1 MTDIKDTGS
10 QQNGFT
16 LVELLV
22 ALFIFS
28 LIAVAGVALL
38 RSSADG
44 QIALKARLS
53 GHSGFIRTANLIE
66 ADLAQAA
73 PRAVRDLAGNTLAA
87 FNQAAITEQY
97 AGVTLFGFT
106 RRGLSAGNDDNRP
119 ALGRIAYGFGG
130 GTLSRISWPMTDG
143 ASATSAAA
151 MLDGLQSVTVRFRDQ
166 QGNWQTNWSP
176 QKPDDIP
183 RAVELTIKPMAQPEY
198 RLVMLVGS
206 QTRPSAE
213 LPENEL
219 PPPGSGPI

>member
-1 MTDIKDTGS
+1 MTGPVHIRL
-10 QQNGFT
+10 QRNGFT

-28 LIAVAGVALL
+28 LIAVAGVTLL

-44 QIALKARLS
+44 QIAIKGRLTE
-53 GHSGFIRTANLIE
+53 HSAFMRTANLME

-73 PRAVRDLAGNTLAA
+73 PRAVRDVGGNTLAA

-97 AGVTLFGFT
+97 AGATLFAFS

-119 ALGRIAYGFGG
+119 ALGRVAYGFGN

-143 ASATSAAA
+143 SAATSAAA
-151 MLDGLQSVTVRFRDQ
+151 MLDGLQSVTVRFRGQ
-166 QGNWQTNWSP
+166 PGNWQTNWSP

-183 RAVELTIKPMAQPEY
+183 RAVELTIKPAAGPQY

-206 QTRPSAE
+206 QTRPQLD
-213 LPENEL
+213 LPEDEP